1 LLPARQKAPL
11 RQKLHPPHN
20 LNEPLAFF
28 IMIQLQQLDCSVASL
43 LPARQKAPLRQKLH
57 PPHNLNE
64 PLALFIVQ
72 LHLLALHV

>member
-1 LLPARQKAPL
+1 MEKTFHYDPAPAARL
-11 RQKLHPPHN
+11 
-20 LNEPLAFF
+20 
-28 IMIQLQQLDCSVASL
+28 SVASL

-72 LHLLALHV
+72 LHFLALLAKNLPHEKTKSVFCAKES